1 MHASYF
7 LILPPGIIL
16 TFSQLFGDLMWIA
29 SVQGCVCVCVWGGC
43 WQEDGSMSPQY
54 PKYLTRRNMML
65 MDSSSSQWDLLGV
78 FLMFFFNTLVFLH

>member
-7 LILPPGIIL
+7 LILPPGIMLI
-16 TFSQLFGDLMWIA
+16 FSQLFGDLMWIA
-29 SVQGCVCVCVWGGC
+29 LVQGGVCVCVWRGC

-54 PKYLTRRNMML
+54 PRYLTRRSIML

-78 FLMFFFNTLVFLH
+78 FLMFF